1 MEELRGA
8 RFVGHGNGRSSVL
21 AGMMATVQ
29 ERAGEEGENEGVLT
43 AESLSSSD
51 GSGRPS
57 LARIDGRDPWL
68 PARKTMMLTAMQ
80 CAPGF

>member
-8 RFVGHGNGRSSVL
+8 RFAGNGDGRSSVL
-21 AGMMATVQ
+21 AGMAATAR

-57 LARIDGRDPWL
+57 LARIDGGDPWL
-68 PARKTMMLTAMQ
+68 PARKMMMLTVMQ